1 MPTILL
7 ASGSAADTSVRAL
20 LESHVEWEVQEAPT
34 AAATLELLDRG
45 AFDIMVTDAAFPD
58 ASLEEF
64 LAGVRTRHPLIP
76 IVLMSAEGPDEAVV
90 RALRLGAASYV
101 PRSTLARDLVSTV
114 SRVLALR
121 QRGELDEKL
130 RSRREAVAIAFE
142 LENEI
147 ELVSPLVIY
156 LQSLLEEFAICG
168 GNERT
173 LAGIAFEEALLNAM
187 IHGNLEIGGE
197 AREAGFQQF
206 EAQVAARRAVS
217 PYRERRVRVEARLTR
232 EEATVTVEDEGQ
244 GFDPAK
250 VPDPRAPENLA
261 KSGGRGLLLMRTF
274 LDEVAFD
281 ERGTR
286 VRLTKRRRPPG
297 EASIPTPP

>member
-1 MPTILL
+1 MATILL
-7 ASGSAADTSVRAL
+7 ASGSAADSSARTL
-20 LESHVEWEVQEAPT
+20 LESHSEWEVEEGPT
-34 AAATLELLDRG
+34 AALTLSLLATG
-45 AFDIMVTDAAFPD
+45 SFDILVTDAAFPD

-64 LAGVRTRHPLIP
+64 LASVRTKYPQIP

-114 SRVLALR
+114 SRILALR

-130 RSRREAVAIAFE
+130 RSRRKAVAASFQLENDFE
-142 LENEI
+142 L
-147 ELVSPLVIY
+147 VRPLVTY
-156 LQSLLEEFAICG
+156 LQGLLEEFAICG
-168 GNERT
+168 GNERI

-197 AREAGFQQF
+197 VREAGFQEY
-206 EAQVAARRAVS
+206 EAQIAARRGSS
-217 PYRERRVRVEARLTR
+217 PYRERRVRVEARFSP
-232 EEATVTVEDEGQ
+232 EEASITVEDEGR

-274 LDEVAFD
+274 LDDVAFG
-281 ERGTR
+281 ERGNQ
-286 VRLTKRRRPPG
+286 VRLTKRRRP
-297 EASIPTPP
+297 SD